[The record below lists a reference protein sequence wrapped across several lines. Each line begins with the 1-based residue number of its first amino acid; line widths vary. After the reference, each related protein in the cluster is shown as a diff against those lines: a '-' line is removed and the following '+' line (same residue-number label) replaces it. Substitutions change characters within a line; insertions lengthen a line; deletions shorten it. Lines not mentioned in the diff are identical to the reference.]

1 MRIYY
6 TYAWLRKDKTPYYI
20 GKGQGN
26 RAYWR
31 HKKAVQPPSRDRILI
46 LKKGLTEEEAFKHE
60 RYMIALYERKEN
72 GGLLRNLTDGGE
84 GRSGSTH
91 TLTAEVK
98 QHLALTSPKRIGIV
112 LRNVHTGRLQSWTS
126 ISKCAKDL
134 GVSKSQVAKLR
145 RDTLDGKRYERCRKR
160 KYRIKNTWELHNE
173 SI

>member
-1 MRIYY
+1 MKIYY

-31 HKKAVQPPSRDRILI
+31 HKKAVQPPPKDRILI
-46 LKKGLTEEEAFKHE
+46 LKKSLTEEEAFKHE
-60 RYMIALYERKEN
+60 KYMIALYGKKEQ

-84 GRSGSTH
+84 GTSG
-91 TLTAEVK
+91 LK
-98 QHLALTSPKRIGIV
+98 RGPRKDRKHLALTSPKRIPIV
-112 LRNVHTGRLQSWTS
+112 LHNVHTGKLQSWTS
-126 ISKCAKDL
+126 ISKCAQDL

-145 RDTLDGKRYERCRKR
+145 RSTLEGKRYERCRKR

>member
-31 HKKAVQPPSRDRILI
+31 HKKAVQPPSKDRILI
-46 LKKGLTEEEAFKHE
+46 LKRGLTEEEAFKHE
-60 RYMIALYERKEN
+60 QYMIALYGRKEH

-84 GRSGSTH
+84 GTSG
-91 TLTAEVK
+91 LKRGPREDAE
-98 QHLALTSPKRIGIV
+98 HLSLTSPKKIGIV
-112 LRNVHTGRLQSWTS
+112 LRNIHTGKLHFWRS

-134 GVSKSQVAKLR
+134 GVSKSQVSKLR
-145 RDTLDGKRYERCRKR
+145 LDTLEGKRYERCRKR
-160 KYRIKNTWELHNE
+160 KYRIKNTWEFHNE

>member
-31 HKKAVQPPSRDRILI
+31 HKKAVQPPPKDRILI

-60 RYMIALYERKEN
+60 KYMIALYGKQEK

-84 GRSGSTH
+84 GVSG
-91 TLTAEVK
+91 LKRGPRKDRE
-98 QHLALTSPKRIGIV
+98 HLALTSPKRIDIV

-145 RDTLDGKRYERCRKR
+145 RDTLEGKRYERCRKR